1 MSEDF
6 GSSQIRERVLAGWAA
21 APVRFR
27 EDANAEE
34 DLALGGYLDRVVVE
48 LAQNAADA
56 AVRAGVPGRVRFSL
70 RDGTLVVTNTGAPL
84 TAEGVESLATLR
96 ASAKRDDAVDAGG
109 DAQHADPAT
118 VAVGRFG
125 VGFSAVLAVSDE
137 PVILSRS
144 GGVRFSRADSAAA
157 VAALGSEGLDLEVRR
172 RDGQVPVLRLP
183 FAAEGEP
190 PEGFDTAVILPL
202 RDDAARQLVQRL
214 LAEAG
219 DPLLLALPGLERIE
233 IDVDGEERV
242 LADVTSR
249 WVVRRA
255 AGVLDENA
263 RERLLA
269 DRPVEERSRP
279 YWSVLWALPRSAD
292 AAVPRTV
299 YAPTPTDEPLS
310 LPVLLL
316 ATFPLDPARRHVA
329 KGPLTDYLV
338 EQAARAY
345 AGLLQQQAEAG
356 VNVLPLVPTGLAA
369 GALDRALRDAIL
381 RVLPTTP
388 LLPAVGN
395 PQQAAAGEA
404 ARSGVRSGPM
414 VPVDAEGVAERVGA
428 VWVGAAEGD
437 ADGVEAARAH
447 AARVHAEEVHAEEVP
462 AGQVRAE
469 QVDELAGGDHPGV
482 VDQVADGNDRR
493 LLAPRDA
500 VVVEGADDTF
510 NGVLAPIVAGLVR
523 SGRGDRVALDA
534 LGVRRLDLAEL
545 VDQLGAAGES
555 PEWWRET
562 YGALSGMVTDPLLRE
577 ALGTLPVP
585 LADGRLVRGVRGL
598 LLPGRE
604 LPSDVLATFSEYG
617 VRVVHPDAAHETLE
631 RLGALPA
638 TPRTLLED
646 SAVRAAVENSADA
659 DDPELIAAAV
669 LSVVAVDPAQADGL
683 WWLSDLLLRDA
694 DGELVPANA
703 LVIPGSEAEAVLD
716 HDEVAPIDRDA
727 LERYGAEA
735 LGAIGVLST
744 LGTVAAA
751 DVTLDELPDELADL
765 DGIEDWADDVAPD
778 GSRYGVTVG
787 ELVAVRDL
795 DWVTDDAW
803 PRVLELF
810 GSSPDLRRALVDR
823 PRVVGPDDRAYGVPS
838 YAAWWIRE
846 RVLLEDGEPLAGRAD
861 PEVDPVLASLL
872 DPAPEWTARL
882 DPEIRTAVG
891 LVRTVGDLDVD
902 GVGQL
907 LDRLADPRRE
917 IGESAILSLW
927 QQLGTLTVY
936 PDSAPHHV
944 RVLGGEPLEAAE
956 GGVDGADADTGWSEG
971 AGDAGAGAGA
981 GWSGDAGD
989 AGADAGWSGEVDEV
1003 MSRVVAAGDA
1013 VVADAPMW
1021 LQRGDLGGFVVASG
1035 VVADGLSDLLE
1046 VPMAGDV
1053 AAGKIDGVGTAA
1065 DVPAIVRELVP
1076 DVPALWWEHEELTVD
1091 GVEVSW
1097 WVDDDGAP
1105 HAATFNGLAKALAW
1119 AAGRW
1124 DQRHVILAV
1133 LSDPTRASE
1142 LRIDATFD
1150 PSPST

>member
-1 MSEDF
+1 VSDDF
-6 GSSQIRERVLAGWAA
+6 GSSGIRERVLAGWVA

-70 RDGTLVVTNTGAPL
+70 RGETLVVANTGAGL
-84 TAEGVESLATLR
+84 TAAGVESLATLR
-96 ASAKRDDAVDAGG
+96 ASAKRDDDLERSGG
-109 DAQHADPAT
+109 DLRQLDPRA

-125 VGFSAVLAVSDE
+125 VGFSAVLAVTDE

-144 GGVRFSRADSAAA
+144 GGVRFSQADTAAA
-157 VAALGSEGLDLEVRR
+157 VASLGSDGLDLEVRR

-202 RDDAARQLVQRL
+202 RDDAARELVRRL
-214 LAEAG
+214 LADAG

-233 IDVDGEERV
+233 IDLDGHERM
-242 LADVTSR
+242 LADVTER
-249 WVVRRA
+249 WTVRRA
-255 AGVLDENA
+255 AGVLDEDA

-269 DRPVEERSRP
+269 DRPTEERARP
-279 YWSVLWALPRSAD
+279 YWSVLWALSRAVDAD
-292 AAVPRTV
+292 VPRTV
-299 YAPTPTDEPLS
+299 FAPTPTDEALS

-316 ATFPLDPARRHVA
+316 ATFPLDPSRRRVA
-329 KGPLTDYLV
+329 KGPLTDHLV
-338 EQAARAY
+338 EKAAQAY
-345 AGLLQQQAEAG
+345 ARLLQTQAEAG
-356 VNVLPLVPTGLAA
+356 ADVLPLVPTGLAA
-369 GALDRALRDAIL
+369 GALDGALREKIL

-388 LLPAVGN
+388 LLQGLESQELVR
-395 PQQAAAGEA
+395 PQ
-404 ARSGVRSGPM
+404 
-414 VPVDAEGVAERVGA
+414 
-428 VWVGAAEGD
+428 
-437 ADGVEAARAH
+437 
-447 AARVHAEEVHAEEVP
+447 
-462 AGQVRAE
+462 
-469 QVDELAGGDHPGV
+469 
-482 VDQVADGNDRR
+482 
-493 LLAPRDA
+493 DA
-500 VVVEGADDTF
+500 VVVAGADEAF
-510 NGVLAPIVAGLVR
+510 EVVLAPMVPGLVR
-523 SGRGDRVALDA
+523 ERRQDRTALEA
-534 LGVRRLDLAEL
+534 LGVRRLELAEV
-545 VDQLGAAGES
+545 VDQFGAAGES
-555 PEWWRET
+555 PHWWRET

-646 SAVRAAVENSADA
+646 SAVRTAVENSADA

-669 LSVVAVDPAQADGL
+669 LGVVAVDPSQADGL
-683 WWLSDLLLRDA
+683 WWLSDLVLRDA

-703 LVIPGSEAEAVLD
+703 LVIPGSKAEAVLD
-716 HDEVAPIDRDA
+716 AEEVAPIHGDV

-735 LGAIGVLST
+735 LTAVGVLDS
-744 LGTVAAA
+744 LGVVAAA
-751 DVTLDELPDELADL
+751 DVVLDELPEELADL

-795 DWVTDDAW
+795 DWITDDAW

-810 GSSPDLRRALVDR
+810 GTSPELRRALVER

-882 DPEIRTAVG
+882 DPEVRTAVG
-891 LVRTVGDLDVD
+891 LVRTVADLDVD
-902 GVGQL
+902 GVGEL
-907 LDRLADPRRE
+907 LDRLAEPGRKIR
-917 IGESAILSLW
+917 ESAILSLW
-927 QQLGTLTVY
+927 QQLGTLTVF
-936 PDSAPHHV
+936 PDSASEHV
-944 RVLGGEPLEAAE
+944 RVLGGEQPQAAGEPGE
-956 GGVDGADADTGWSEG
+956 G
-971 AGDAGAGAGA
+971 GDAGAAEEA
-981 GWSGDAGD
+981 LSQ
-989 AGADAGWSGEVDEV
+989 
-1003 MSRVVAAGDA
+1003 VVAAGDA
-1013 VVADAPMW
+1013 VVADGPMW
-1021 LQRGDLGGFVVASG
+1021 LQREDLGGFVVAFG

-1046 VPMAGDV
+1046 VPMAGEV
-1053 AAGKIDGVGTAA
+1053 AAGKVDGVGTAA
-1065 DVPAIVRELVP
+1065 DVPSIVRELVP
-1076 DVPALWWEHEELTVD
+1076 QVPDTWWEHEELTVD

-1097 WVDDDGAP
+1097 WVSEDGAP

-1119 AAGRW
+1119 SAGRW
-1124 DQRHVILAV
+1124 DQRHVILAI
-1133 LSDPTRASE
+1133 LSNPSRASE

-1150 PSPST
+1150 PPPTS